1 MTLPTPGLAGR
12 LWSVCVRG
20 RGRCLVCGWAG
31 PVTEPGRGARGE
43 ACRWATAADG
53 VCRCVCVGGGGG
65 GSLLR
70 TSLYVVLSLALASE
84 HGHGL
89 FLMSLLW
96 GEDSEF

>member
-1 MTLPTPGLAGR
+1 MSVAVAGA
-12 LWSVCVRG
+12 SCVGG
-20 RGRCLVCGWAG
+20 RGRSRSLG
-31 PVTEPGRGARGE
+31 TEREEKP
-43 ACRWATAADG
+43 ADG
-53 VCRCVCVGGGGG
+53 RRRPMASVGVCALGGG

>member
-31 PVTEPGRGARGE
+31 PVTEPGHGARGE

-53 VCRCVCVGGGGG
+53 VCRCVCVGGG